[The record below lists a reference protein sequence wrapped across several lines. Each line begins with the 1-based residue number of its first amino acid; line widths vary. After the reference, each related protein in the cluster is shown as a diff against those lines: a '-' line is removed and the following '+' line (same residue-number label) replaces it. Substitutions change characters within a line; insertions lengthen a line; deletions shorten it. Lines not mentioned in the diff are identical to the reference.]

1 MPFLQ
6 DPVGPV
12 SPLDPEGKG
21 HQGKAAIERFW
32 DNCDRERANLSF
44 EAPQR
49 IACANTCAA
58 VLRITN
64 DLGGGKKSIVDMVG
78 IYEVNEDGKIS
89 SLRVYWDWDQL
100 AGQLKEL
107 GFG

>member
-1 MPFLQ
+1 
-6 DPVGPV
+6 
-12 SPLDPEGKG
+12 
-21 HQGKAAIERFW
+21 
-32 DNCDRERANLSF
+32 
-44 EAPQR
+44 
-49 IACANTCAA
+49 
-58 VLRITN
+58 
-64 DLGGGKKSIVDMVG
+64 MVG